1 MSKKEE
7 TTRDTQSQY
16 ERETQ
21 LQFNPLAMQ
30 QYETLQ
36 PLLGSTLQ
44 EYLTKDSPYYNL
56 MLQQNLNAA
65 RLLGGRGVSNV
76 MQNAM
81 AGGWSGQALPPFV
94 LSQLARAGRGTAG
107 LQANAFMQ
115 TRLAQDAMRRAAL
128 GMAMMYRPLTT
139 GEITKG
145 WSKEQMEEMK
155 KTSGLGTWLPQL
167 MGTLLMAAAGAGGFG
182 GLFGGFGG
190 GSSSGGYV

>member
-1 MSKKEE
+1 MSQKEE
-7 TTRDTQSQY
+7 TKRDTQSQF

-30 QYETLQ
+30 QYEMLQ

-56 MLQQNLNAA
+56 MLQQNLDAA

-81 AGGWSGQALPPFV
+81 AGGWSGQTLPPFV
-94 LSQLARAGRGTAG
+94 LSQLARAERGTAG

-115 TRLAQDAMRRAAL
+115 TRLAQDAMRRSAL
-128 GMAMMYRPLTT
+128 GMAMMYHPLTT
-139 GEITKG
+139 GETTKG
-145 WSKEQMEEMK
+145 WSKEQMEQLK
-155 KTSGLGTWLPQL
+155 STSGLGTWLPQL
-167 MGTLLMAAAGAGGFG
+167 IGTMLMAASGAGGFG
-182 GLFGGFGG
+182 KLFGFGG
-190 GSSSGGYV
+190 GSGGGSGK